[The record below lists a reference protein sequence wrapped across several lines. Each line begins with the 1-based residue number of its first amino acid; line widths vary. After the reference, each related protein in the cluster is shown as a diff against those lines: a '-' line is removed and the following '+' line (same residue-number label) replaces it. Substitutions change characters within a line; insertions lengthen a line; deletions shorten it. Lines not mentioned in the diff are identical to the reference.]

1 MSRDIKLNVVY
12 VNKKGILCEL
22 EGSFTKEETFNEC
35 MARIKEEIE
44 TLKAFQLFKKKRTPQ
59 QLELDLI

>member
-44 TLKAFQLFKKKRTPQ
+44 TLKAFQLFKKKREPQ
-59 QLELDLI
+59 QLELDMV

>member
-1 MSRDIKLNVVY
+1 MARDIKLNVVY

-22 EGSFTKEETFNEC
+22 EGTFTKEETFNEC

-44 TLKAFQLFKKKRTPQ
+44 TLKAFQLFKKKKIPQ